1 MNPKSRPPQSAPATP
16 AASAPAPPP
25 PSPVPPLFRRID
37 WLTLLVTFG
46 MVWVIYFIC
55 LAPEVTLEDSGELC
69 TASYYAGIPH
79 PPGYPFWTIYTWFW
93 TVLVPFKNIAW
104 RVALAEA
111 TTAAMGCGVLAFM
124 VSRGSSMLMES
135 IEDLKNMRGKWET
148 AICVISG
155 ITAGLML
162 AMGSSMWKE
171 SVVINR
177 ISVFGVP
184 WLMLMMLCMM
194 RWIYAPHQRGYL
206 YTAIF
211 FLGLCSTIHQTL
223 ILSSLGLEI
232 AIAVRLPKLGRDMF
246 LGNSVFFILGLIAK
260 ANHMVGFFDATN
272 PMVFTIFQG
281 IGFGSI
287 AACIYLT
294 IVTGGLLSEWL
305 SCVIMI
311 PCWVAGAGFYFYEAI
326 SGMTNPPMEWGYPR
340 TVEGFWHAI
349 SRGQYDKVNPTD
361 IFHDPGHFL
370 TELNMLV
377 HGVAD
382 AYSWVAMFF
391 ALLPFLFI
399 FRMQKRERAW
409 LITVGGIY
417 PFLGVLLSIFLSPTR
432 DRQTAD
438 LVKVFFIASH
448 AIVAIL
454 IGYGLALTAAF
465 MATNYQKFRRW
476 GFVGAGIAIALS
488 LYALDTITAEHFF
501 GLNGEVS
508 LGDLPH
514 WIGKAFAPDQ
524 FGLPVIASLML
535 VGMTLVFTAAL
546 FIYRQ
551 RAPLGITLGLFILFP
566 VCCGMTHWFH
576 SEQRNH
582 WFGYWFGH
590 DMFTPP
596 FVGPDNQL
604 TYDSKLR
611 DAAAKG
617 SYGKM
622 VYPEMARDAVLFG
635 GTDPG
640 RFCPTY
646 TIFCESFIPH
656 DCQPKQDTNYDRRD
670 VYIITQNALA
680 DNTYLDYIRAQ
691 YNRSAQIDPP
701 FFQNFLSGSLPSIFH
716 GPDRWLA
723 PLDDL
728 FEGIGARV
736 EKRRRTSTSWFT
748 PDQILKPQALAADLR
763 KSDHQTALSSY
774 LYSKLTPDTQ
784 HLVDSSTDESALR
797 KALSKDLNSVVGDG
811 NLYDSNRFQGIKLP
825 LLIEKAAPSLVA
837 TTTAGQNN
845 IIRLNRRMLEVAYPG
860 DVTKSLG
867 GVYPDTEIIMPSAE
881 DSQNCFNDY
890 LMDAQRRLQHDTE
903 FPNEPKQIKPGEDVH
918 VDNGRVQV
926 SGQVAVMSING
937 LLTKVIFDDNPDHE
951 FYVEESFP
959 LDWMYPYLTPFGI
972 IMKINRHPVPELTQD
987 IIDRDHAFWS
997 EYSRRT
1003 IGNWITYDTTV
1014 KQVCDWAEKVYLQ
1027 HDFAGFTGDRKFIRD
1042 DDGQKAFSKLR
1053 SSIGSSIYQWRSRP
1067 QNSHIPEERARVT
1080 KEAEFA
1086 FKQAFAFCPYSP
1098 EAVFHFMDLLLQQN
1112 RIDDA
1117 LAILKTCL
1125 KLDPYNSQISDWVDQ
1140 LTRSKTTSPGEQVKS
1155 AFTQVQHAIEIGQTN
1170 AALQMLDQIVNFAGT
1185 DPGILINAADMYLR
1199 LGNPKSLQLLDRA
1212 MSSSANEPTTLMAL
1226 ADRYLRIGQLEKS
1239 EEAIKKLV
1247 EAEPASSQAL
1257 YNLALIQASRGE
1269 TADAIASLK
1278 KCFPLN
1284 KAEMSKN
1291 PSMINLRDHLFS
1303 DPSFARLRETPD
1315 FTKEIGAKP

>member
-1 MNPKSRPPQSAPATP
+1 
-16 AASAPAPPP
+16 
-25 PSPVPPLFRRID
+25 VPPLFRRID
-37 WLTLLVTFG
+37 WLTLIITFALVWI
-46 MVWVIYFIC
+46 VYFIC

-79 PPGYPFWTIYTWFW
+79 PPGYPFWTIYTWLW

-111 TTAAMGCGVLAFM
+111 STAAMGCGVLAFM

-135 IEDLKNMRGKWET
+135 IEELKNMRGKWEN
-148 AICVISG
+148 AICMVSG

-162 AMGSSMWKE
+162 ALGSSMWKE

-177 ISVFGVP
+177 ISLFGVP
-184 WLMLMMLCMM
+184 WLMIVLLCLM

-206 YTAIF
+206 YTGMF
-211 FLGLCSTIHQTL
+211 FFGVCATIHQTL
-223 ILSSLGLEI
+223 TLAALGIEI
-232 AIAVRLPKLGRDMF
+232 GIAARQPKLGRDMF
-246 LGNSVFFILGLIAK
+246 CWNSIFYFVGLIAK
-260 ANHMVGFFDATN
+260 ANHMVGFFDATT
-272 PMVFTIFQG
+272 PMVFTIFNAIG
-281 IGFGSI
+281 IGSI
-287 AACIYLT
+287 VACIYLT
-294 IVTGGLLSEWL
+294 IATTGLMTEWKSTIIMGLLWF
-305 SCVIMI
+305 V
-311 PCWVAGAGFYFYEAI
+311 GAGFYFYEAI
-326 SGMTNPPMEWGYPR
+326 AGMTNPPMEWGYPR

-349 SRGQYDKVNPTD
+349 SRGQYDKINPTD

-370 TELNMLV
+370 TELGMLV

-382 AYSWVAMFF
+382 AFSWVAMFF

-409 LITVGGIY
+409 LITVGSIY
-417 PFLGVLLSIFLSPTR
+417 PFLGVLLSIFLNPTR

-448 AIVAIL
+448 AIVALL

-476 GFVGAGIAIALS
+476 GYVGGGIAIALA
-488 LYALDTITAEHFF
+488 LYALDTITAENFF
-501 GLNGEVS
+501 GLNGDISVA
-508 LGDLPH
+508 DLPH
-514 WIGKAFAPDQ
+514 WIAQAFAHDQ
-524 FGLPVIASLML
+524 YGLPVIASLML
-535 VGMTLVFTAAL
+535 LVMTLVFTAAL
-546 FIYRQ
+546 LLYRQ
-551 RAPLGITLGLFILFP
+551 RAPLALTLGLFALFP
-566 VCCGMTHWFH
+566 LYSGMTHWFH

-604 TYDSKLR
+604 TYDAKLR

-617 SYGKM
+617 PYGAM
-622 VYPEMARDAVLFG
+622 VYPEMARDAILFG

-656 DCQPKQDTNYDRRD
+656 DCQPAQDTNYDRRD

-716 GPDRWLA
+716 GPSRWLA

-736 EKRRRTSTSWFT
+736 EKTRRTSTSWFT

-774 LYSKLTPDTQ
+774 LYSKLSPETQ
-784 HLVDSSTDESALR
+784 HLVDSGTDESALR
-797 KALSKDLNSVVGDG
+797 KALSTDLNKVVGDG
-811 NLYDSNRFQGIKLP
+811 NLYNSNRFHDIKLP
-825 LLIEKAAPSLVA
+825 LLIEKAAPLLVQS
-837 TTTAGQNN
+837 TTAGQNN
-845 IIRLNRRMLEVAYPG
+845 IIRLNRRMLEEAYPG
-860 DVTKSLG
+860 DITRSLG

-890 LMDAQRRLQHDTE
+890 LMDAQRRLQHDSE

-959 LDWMYPYLTPFGI
+959 LDWMYPYLTPFGV

-997 EYSRRT
+997 QFSRRT
-1003 IGNWITYDTTV
+1003 VGNWITYDTSV
-1014 KQVCDWAEKVYLQ
+1014 KQVCDWAEKVYLR
-1027 HDFAGFTGDRKFIRD
+1027 HDFSGFTGDRKFIRD

-1067 QNSHIPEERARVT
+1067 QNSHIPAERARVT

-1086 FKQAFAFCPYSP
+1086 FKQAFAYCPYSP

-1117 LAILKTCL
+1117 LDILKTCQ
-1125 KLDPYNSQISDWVDQ
+1125 KLDPYNQQIDDWVDQ
-1140 LTRSKTTSPGEQVKS
+1140 LTRSKSAAPNDQVRA
-1155 AFTQVQHAIEIGQTN
+1155 AFTQIQRAVETGQTN
-1170 AALQMLDQIVNFAGT
+1170 AALQMLDQVVNFAGSE
-1185 DPGILINAADMYLR
+1185 PSVLLNAADMYQR
-1199 LGNPKSLQLLDRA
+1199 LGNAKAVIILDRVL
-1212 MSSSANEPTTLMAL
+1212 ANPADDVNTLMAL
-1226 ADRYLRIGQLEKS
+1226 ADRYLRVGQMAKS
-1239 EEAIKKLV
+1239 EQAIQRLV
-1247 EAEPASSQAL
+1247 NAEPASSEAL
-1257 YNLALIQASRGE
+1257 YNLAIIQAQRGE
-1269 TADAIASLK
+1269 TSQAIASLK

-1284 KAEMSKN
+1284 VAEMTKN
-1291 PSMINLRDHLFS
+1291 PKMVNLRDHVFQ
-1303 DPSFARLRETPD
+1303 DPYFATLRANPE
-1315 FTKEIGAKP
+1315 FAKEIGTKP